1 MSIIETN
8 DIRMSILKGDKLL
21 NENTPFVINLSAP
34 QPNEDDKKCNVDL
47 ICVIDI
53 SGSMSG
59 EKIYQ
64 VKESLK
70 ILISLMDEKD
80 RLCLI
85 LFESSAQNYYNLSF
99 LTKKNKENLE
109 EKINQISSYGGTDIL
124 SGLKMA
130 VDVIKSQTYNEKR
143 VSSILLLSDGCD
155 NKLNDVQI
163 ANSFKN
169 LTKNL
174 GISFTLHTFGYGD
187 DHDAKIM
194 NKLANLRDGSFF
206 YVKEYSKVAE
216 YFVSVLGGCISVISK
231 KLDLKLQV
239 LNNYCKIIKAYGAK
253 NLYSYKITNQY
264 FQTTLLQFICGKEYT
279 FVLDIFVDE
288 SKVQIGEELLKLE
301 ISYEDIEQ
309 NNKKIHKEIKYKYEL
324 KDSEYEKANE
334 EFIRAY
340 VYSVL
345 DEAIKLKDENE
356 NEKGKKL
363 LEDLEKWLSKNDKQ
377 KIKQYIKEINDAK
390 NLFSEFSYDQSIYNN
405 LNCCVQNNMFKKMNI
420 YNNNCNNVQMKM
432 INSIPIKKNQ
442 NQNKLNIN
450 NNAFD
455 YNNFN
460 QYPMNKN
467 SAPSPS
473 NVYNSQFTNVN
484 NDDDNRFVSDDVN
497 GDNDQFMNMND
508 DFQIMKKNMNTNNN
522 NNQFM
527 KKKKKNDN
535 NNQFMNM
542 NNNFQIMKKNM
553 NDGDNQIKNM
563 NINMKNNNNQI
574 KNMNININNNQI
586 KNMNMKNNGQIIE
599 KIYENGRKYIG
610 QFKNG
615 IREGYGIMFFPDGGR
630 YEGNWE
636 NGLAHG
642 KGIEYYKNGDR
653 FEGEYYKDEEDGE
666 GVYYYSNGDRLMGN
680 YRNGNKIG
688 KHVKLCANG
697 QIQVFNFNN

>member
-1 MSIIETN
+1 
-8 DIRMSILKGDKLL
+8 
-21 NENTPFVINLSAP
+21 
-34 QPNEDDKKCNVDL
+34 
-47 ICVIDI
+47 
-53 SGSMSG
+53 MSG

-85 LFESSAQNYYNLSF
+85 LFETNAENYYHLSF
-99 LTKKNKENLE
+99 LTKKNKEFLE
-109 EKINQISSYGGTDIL
+109 EKINHISSKGGTNIL
-124 SGLKMA
+124 SGLEMA
-130 VDVIKSQTYNEKR
+130 VDVIKSQTYNENR

-155 NKLNDVQI
+155 NDYNDVEL
-163 ANSFKN
+163 ANEFKK
-169 LTKNL
+169 LTKDL
-174 GISFTLHTFGYGD
+174 KISFTLHTFGYGD

-231 KLDLKLQV
+231 QLDLKLQV

-253 NLYSYKITNQY
+253 NLYSHEITKNY

-288 SKVQIGEELLKLE
+288 SKVKIGEDLLKLE
-301 ISYEDIEQ
+301 ISYKAIDQ
-309 NNKKIHKEIKYKYEL
+309 NNKNIHKEIIYKYEL
-324 KDSEYEKANE
+324 KDSEYVKANE

-356 NEKGKKL
+356 NEKGKKI

-377 KIKQYIKEINDAK
+377 KNEKYIKEINNAK
-390 NLFSEFSYDQSIYNN
+390 DLFSEFSYDNSIYNN
-405 LNCCVQNNMFKKMNI
+405 LNSCVQNNMFKRMDI
-420 YNNNCNNVQMKM
+420 YNNNCNSVQMKM
-432 INSIPIKKNQ
+432 IKSIPIKKNQ
-442 NQNKLNIN
+442 NQNQLNSN

-460 QYPMNKN
+460 KYPMNKN

-508 DFQIMKKNMNTNNN
+508 DFQIMKKNMN
-522 NNQFM
+522 
-527 KKKKKNDN
+527 
-535 NNQFMNM
+535 
-542 NNNFQIMKKNM
+542 
-553 NDGDNQIKNM
+553 DGDNQIKNM

-574 KNMNININNNQI
+574 KNMN
-586 KNMNMKNNGQIIE
+586 MKNNSQIVE

-653 FEGEYYKDEEDGE
+653 FEGEY
-666 GVYYYSNGDRLMGN
+666 
-680 YRNGNKIG
+680 
-688 KHVKLCANG
+688 
-697 QIQVFNFNN
+697 

>member
-1 MSIIETN
+1 MGIVETN
-8 DIRMSILKGDKLL
+8 DIKMSILKGDKLL
-21 NENTPFVINLSAP
+21 NENIPFVINLSAP

-85 LFESSAQNYYNLSF
+85 LFETNAENYYHLSF
-99 LTKKNKENLE
+99 LTKKNKEFLE
-109 EKINQISSYGGTDIL
+109 EKINHISSKGGTNIL

-155 NKLNDVQI
+155 NKYNDVEL
-163 ANSFKN
+163 ANEFKK
-169 LTKNL
+169 LTKDL
-174 GISFTLHTFGYGD
+174 KISFTLHTFGYGD

-231 KLDLKLQV
+231 QLDLKLQV
-239 LNNYCKIIKAYGAK
+239 LNKYCKIIKAYGAK
-253 NLYSYKITNQY
+253 NLYSHEITKNY

-288 SKVQIGEELLKLE
+288 SKVKIGEDLLKLE
-301 ISYEDIEQ
+301 ISYKAIDQ
-309 NNKKIHKEIKYKYEL
+309 NNKNIHKEIIYKYEL

-356 NEKGKKL
+356 NEKGKKI

-377 KIKQYIKEINDAK
+377 KNEKYIKEINDAK
-390 NLFSEFSYDQSIYNN
+390 DLFSEFSYDNSIYNN
-405 LNCCVQNNMFKKMNI
+405 LNSCVQNNMFKRMDI
-420 YNNNCNNVQMKM
+420 YNNNCNSVQMKM
-432 INSIPIKKNQ
+432 IKSIPIKKNQ
-442 NQNKLNIN
+442 NQNQLNSN

-473 NVYNSQFTNVN
+473 NMYNNQFTN
-484 NDDDNRFVSDDVN
+484 
-497 GDNDQFMNMND
+497 MNMN
-508 DFQIMKKNMNTNNN
+508 NNN

-527 KKKKKNDN
+527 NNNMNNN

-553 NDGDNQIKNM
+553 NT
-563 NINMKNNNNQI
+563 NNNQFF
-574 KNMNININNNQI
+574 
-586 KNMNMKNNGQIIE
+586 
-599 KIYENGRKYIG
+599 YE
-610 QFKNG
+610 
-615 IREGYGIMFFPDGGR
+615 
-630 YEGNWE
+630 
-636 NGLAHG
+636 
-642 KGIEYYKNGDR
+642 
-653 FEGEYYKDEEDGE
+653 
-666 GVYYYSNGDRLMGN
+666 
-680 YRNGNKIG
+680 
-688 KHVKLCANG
+688 
-697 QIQVFNFNN
+697 